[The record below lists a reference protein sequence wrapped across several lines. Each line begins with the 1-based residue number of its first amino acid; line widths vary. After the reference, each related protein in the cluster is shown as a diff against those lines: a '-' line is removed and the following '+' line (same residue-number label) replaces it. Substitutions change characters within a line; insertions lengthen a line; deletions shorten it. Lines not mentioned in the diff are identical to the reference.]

1 MVVGA
6 SSVRLE
12 SRGGLWGVGDGGRTL
27 RVGSGSVIT
36 VAAGGDRLTI
46 TGSGINERF
55 GSLRIRGSG
64 EPISVNGVRYRGEVE
79 LLLRNGGVTAV
90 NVVGLEDYV
99 AGVVGVELGPR
110 PADEIEALKA
120 QAVAARTYALR
131 NKGKWASSGFDL
143 AGSVSDQGYRGV
155 DAENATIL
163 RAVAA
168 TAGEVITYG
177 GELIDVFYHSTCGYE
192 TATPQEAFET
202 VQGKP
207 YLQSVSDRV
216 GDRYYCDASP
226 NFRWI
231 VEWEAAELQQ
241 VLRETLEQVMG
252 IDPAD
257 VGLPTSLV
265 AYKVG
270 ESGRVTELRIVTD
283 LGSIPVTGPRIRR
296 VLRRPEGGGLRSNA
310 VEFSAVDGPNGLTF
324 RATGAGFGHGVGM
337 CQWGA
342 IGRARAGQN
351 YRRILT
357 HYLPGTSIERKI

>member
-1 MVVGA
+1 MRVT
-6 SSVRLE
+6 
-12 SRGGLWGVGDGGRTL
+12 GDGGRSL
-27 RVGSGSVIT
+27 NVRGGIVIT
-36 VAAGGDRLTI
+36 VTAEGDRVRV
-46 TGSGINERF
+46 SGAGVDERF
-55 GSLRIRGSG
+55 RNLRVRGSG
-64 EPISVNGVRYRGEVE
+64 EPISINGVRYRGEVE
-79 LLLRNGGVTAV
+79 LLLQNGAVTAV

-131 NKGKWASSGFDL
+131 NKGKWAARGFDL
-143 AGSVSDQGYRGV
+143 AGSVSDQAYRGV
-155 DAENATIL
+155 DAENPTIL
-163 RAVAA
+163 RAVTE
-168 TAGEVITYG
+168 TAGEVITYRG
-177 GELIDVFYHSTCGYE
+177 DIIDVFYHSTCGYE

-226 NFRWI
+226 HFRWI

-265 AYKVG
+265 AYRVG
-270 ESGRVTELRIVTD
+270 ESGRVTEMRIVTD
-283 LGSIPVTGPRIRR
+283 RGEIPVTGPRIRR
-296 VLRRPEGGGLRSNA
+296 VLRRADGGGLRSNA
-310 VEFSAVDGPNGLTF
+310 VEFSTIDGPNGLTL
-324 RATGAGFGHGVGM
+324 RASGAGFGHGVGM

-351 YRRILT
+351 YRRILS
-357 HYLPGTSIERKI
+357 HYLPGTSIEQQN